1 MRLKNKIWS
10 SMYVNLIGSTTMII
24 LEQMIIQER
33 EEMEAIG
40 LILSLSNP
48 LGPTQK
54 RRRRKNKKMETKGR
68 VEKKKNLR

>member
-1 MRLKNKIWS
+1 
-10 SMYVNLIGSTTMII
+10 MII